1 MNENKDMGAPRREDD
16 ANNARV
22 DYLKRAAAAD
32 EAGDSLLSMYLY
44 LAAYQQATRE
54 DPIPNEAAIT
64 GLKQAWALA
73 CASKERSLAEY
84 IFELMEPYL
93 SAEEIS
99 LCAEELQDLALDK
112 LEEFG
117 LSREELEN
125 MANMISD
132 DLMGMG
138 VMGDPVI
145 KIDQIF
151 SPAHPLKLKINKPK
165 PSAQVEPSN
174 GDAAEL
180 GSGSNKSV
188 EGASA
193 PIGLPAPA
201 APDLPADQH
210 PTDAN
215 RPSSNI
221 EGSGE
226 ADPSAMDAPV
236 SADEGFEETPAEFL
250 SKAESDLQSL
260 FSGETVMNFETI
272 AGYGNAIALMR
283 DFGIGMGDDP
293 EFKQFVDMLNAK
305 HGLPQMPAL
314 DTLILR
320 SPAREDANRFMM
332 ATLGELAAPTIHMRM
347 EENYQGMPVL
357 CVSAHSVDIPKNNS
371 LRDVFAKGGVLVLED
386 LDLWTSPTSELG
398 DDPGSLFLMQLTR
411 GAREAVNLIG
421 SAVSNP
427 EVNVIVTCSTKG
439 TIDPFFLDMLEPM
452 SVIEIDYPTPE
463 ERVEIW
469 MDISNSHPSIDSINK
484 ADLVRL
490 SANMPRFDIYMAA
503 REAIEEAYKLGL
515 ITRCYQPVTRDNLF
529 DKLAAYQPLESEEYS
544 ELEDAVIDD
553 FRIDLGHIDDLLK
566 EE

>member
-1 MNENKDMGAPRREDD
+1 MNNNKDIGSTPREDD
-16 ANNARV
+16 TNNARI

-44 LAAYQQATRE
+44 LAAFQQAARE
-54 DPIPNEAAIT
+54 NPVPNEAAIT

-73 CASKERSLAEY
+73 CANKERSLAEY

-93 SAEEIS
+93 SADEVS
-99 LCAEELQDLALDK
+99 LCAEELQNLALDK

-132 DLMGMG
+132 DLVGMG
-138 VMGDPVI
+138 AMGDPII
-145 KIDQIF
+145 KIDQII
-151 SPAHPLKLKINKPK
+151 SPAHPLKLKINKPTSGK
-165 PSAQVEPSN
+165 PVDGIDDKDKIPGKIGTNAV
-174 GDAAEL
+174 AE
-180 GSGSNKSV
+180 
-188 EGASA
+188 
-193 PIGLPAPA
+193 LPAPA
-201 APDLPADQH
+201 SSQDNAAPST
-210 PTDAN
+210 PTLT
-215 RPSSNI
+215 PP
-221 EGSGE
+221 EGS
-226 ADPSAMDAPV
+226 SANTEDV
-236 SADEGFEETPAEFL
+236 SSDDDGFEESPAEFL

-260 FSGETVMNFETI
+260 FSGETVMNYETI
-272 AGYGNAIALMR
+272 AGYNNAINLMR
-283 DFGIGMGDDP
+283 DFGIGMGDDL

-305 HGLPQMPAL
+305 HGLSQMPAL
-314 DTLILR
+314 DTIILR

-332 ATLGELAAPTIHMRM
+332 ATLGELSAPTIHMRM

-386 LDLWTSPTSELG
+386 LDLWTSPATELG
-398 DDPGSLFLMQLTR
+398 DDPSAFFMMQLTR

-439 TIDPFFLDMLEPM
+439 AIDPFFLDMLEPM

-469 MDISNSHPSIDSINK
+469 MDISNSHPSINSINK

-515 ITRCYQPVTRDNLF
+515 ISRRYQPVTRDNLF
-529 DKLAAYQPLESEEYS
+529 DKLAAYQPLESDEYS

>member
-1 MNENKDMGAPRREDD
+1 MNNNKDIGSTPREDD
-16 ANNARV
+16 TNNARI

-44 LAAYQQATRE
+44 LAAFQQAARE
-54 DPIPNEAAIT
+54 NPVPNEAAIT

-73 CASKERSLAEY
+73 CANKERSLAEY

-93 SAEEIS
+93 SADEVS
-99 LCAEELQDLALDK
+99 LCAEELQNLALDK

-132 DLMGMG
+132 DLVGMG
-138 VMGDPVI
+138 AMGDPII
-145 KIDQIF
+145 KIDQII
-151 SPAHPLKLKINKPK
+151 SPAHPLKLKINKPTSGK
-165 PSAQVEPSN
+165 PVDGIDDKDKTSGKIGANAV
-174 GDAAEL
+174 AE
-180 GSGSNKSV
+180 
-188 EGASA
+188 
-193 PIGLPAPA
+193 LPAPA
-201 APDLPADQH
+201 SSQDNAAPSTPMLTLP
-210 PTDAN
+210 
-215 RPSSNI
+215 
-221 EGSGE
+221 EGS
-226 ADPSAMDAPV
+226 
-236 SADEGFEETPAEFL
+236 SADTEDVSSDDDGFEESPAEFL

-260 FSGETVMNFETI
+260 FSGETLMNYETI
-272 AGYGNAIALMR
+272 AGYNNAINLMR
-283 DFGIGMGDDP
+283 DFGIGMGDDL

-305 HGLPQMPAL
+305 HGLSQMPAL
-314 DTLILR
+314 DTIILR

-332 ATLGELAAPTIHMRM
+332 ATLGELSAPTIHMRM

-386 LDLWTSPTSELG
+386 LDLWTSPATELG
-398 DDPGSLFLMQLTR
+398 DDPSAFFMMQLTR

-439 TIDPFFLDMLEPM
+439 AIDPFFLDMLEPM

-469 MDISNSHPSIDSINK
+469 MDISNSHPSINSINK

-515 ITRCYQPVTRDNLF
+515 ISRRYQPVTRDNLF
-529 DKLAAYQPLESEEYS
+529 DKLAAYQPLESDEYS

>member
-1 MNENKDMGAPRREDD
+1 MNNNKDIGSTPREDD
-16 ANNARV
+16 TNNARI

-44 LAAYQQATRE
+44 LAAFQQAARE
-54 DPIPNEAAIT
+54 NPVPNEAAIT

-73 CASKERSLAEY
+73 CANKERSLAEY

-93 SAEEIS
+93 SADEVS
-99 LCAEELQDLALDK
+99 LCAEELQNLALDK

-132 DLMGMG
+132 DLVGMG
-138 VMGDPVI
+138 AMGDPII
-145 KIDQIF
+145 KIDQII
-151 SPAHPLKLKINKPK
+151 SPAHPLKLKINKPTSGK
-165 PSAQVEPSN
+165 PVDGIDDKDKTSGKIGANAV
-174 GDAAEL
+174 AE
-180 GSGSNKSV
+180 
-188 EGASA
+188 
-193 PIGLPAPA
+193 LPAPA
-201 APDLPADQH
+201 SSKDNAAPST
-210 PTDAN
+210 PTLT
-215 RPSSNI
+215 PP
-221 EGSGE
+221 EGS
-226 ADPSAMDAPV
+226 
-236 SADEGFEETPAEFL
+236 SADTEDVSSDDDGFEESPAEFL

-260 FSGETVMNFETI
+260 FSGETVMNYETI
-272 AGYGNAIALMR
+272 AGYNNAINLMR
-283 DFGIGMGDDP
+283 DFGIGMGDDL

-305 HGLPQMPAL
+305 HGLSQMPAL
-314 DTLILR
+314 DTIILR

-332 ATLGELAAPTIHMRM
+332 ATLGELSAPTIHMRM

-386 LDLWTSPTSELG
+386 LDLWTSPATELG
-398 DDPGSLFLMQLTR
+398 DDPSAFFMMQLTR

-439 TIDPFFLDMLEPM
+439 AIDPFFLDMLEPM

-469 MDISNSHPSIDSINK
+469 MDISNSHPSINSISK

-515 ITRCYQPVTRDNLF
+515 ISRRYQPVTRDNLF
-529 DKLAAYQPLESEEYS
+529 DKLAAYQPLESDEYS

>member
-1 MNENKDMGAPRREDD
+1 MNNNKDIGSTPREDD
-16 ANNARV
+16 TNNARI

-44 LAAYQQATRE
+44 LAAFQQAARE
-54 DPIPNEAAIT
+54 NPVPNEAAIT

-73 CASKERSLAEY
+73 CANKERSLAEY

-93 SAEEIS
+93 SADEVS
-99 LCAEELQDLALDK
+99 LCAEELQNLALDK

-132 DLMGMG
+132 DLVGMG
-138 VMGDPVI
+138 AMGDPII
-145 KIDQIF
+145 KIDQII
-151 SPAHPLKLKINKPK
+151 SPAHPLKLKINKPTSGK
-165 PSAQVEPSN
+165 PVDSIDDTDKIPGKIGTNAV
-174 GDAAEL
+174 AE
-180 GSGSNKSV
+180 
-188 EGASA
+188 
-193 PIGLPAPA
+193 LPAPA
-201 APDLPADQH
+201 SSQDNAVPST
-210 PTDAN
+210 PTLT
-215 RPSSNI
+215 PP
-221 EGSGE
+221 EGS
-226 ADPSAMDAPV
+226 SANTEDV
-236 SADEGFEETPAEFL
+236 SSDDDGFEESPAEFL

-260 FSGETVMNFETI
+260 FSGETVMNYETI
-272 AGYGNAIALMR
+272 AGYNNAINLMR
-283 DFGIGMGDDP
+283 DFGIGMGDDL

-305 HGLPQMPAL
+305 HGLSQMPAL
-314 DTLILR
+314 DTIILR

-332 ATLGELAAPTIHMRM
+332 ATLGELSAPTIHMRM

-386 LDLWTSPTSELG
+386 LDLWTSPATELG
-398 DDPGSLFLMQLTR
+398 DDPSAFFMMQLTR

-439 TIDPFFLDMLEPM
+439 AIDPFFLDMLEPM

-469 MDISNSHPSIDSINK
+469 MDISNSHPSINSINK

-515 ITRCYQPVTRDNLF
+515 ISRRYQPVTRDNLF
-529 DKLAAYQPLESEEYS
+529 DKLAAYQPLESDEYS